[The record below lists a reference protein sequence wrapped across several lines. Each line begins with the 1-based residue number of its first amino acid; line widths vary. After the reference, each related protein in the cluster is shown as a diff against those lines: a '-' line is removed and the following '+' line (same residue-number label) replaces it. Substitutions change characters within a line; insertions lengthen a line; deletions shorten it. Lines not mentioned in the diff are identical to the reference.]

1 MWLSSLCCFFFFF
14 SLRKSCKNHSR
25 GGGKARHEEAGHKG
39 KIIPYPNRISRITFY
54 NRRRGPSQSKG
65 PLEINYFNYIGWMS
79 EWLSP
84 FSGHVEITGL
94 LSGSKSIDGPT
105 SHAVHWFWAAQFL
118 IGYDGGKGELVS
130 WTVTPLPI
138 VTQLSWHYLG
148 VPSFLGVPGRF
159 CQKWPGMVKASTFMD
174 IVLDGMAVNCLRSEL
189 YL

>member
-1 MWLSSLCCFFFFF
+1 MTNQWKHPWMEWVVSVWPTSEWEQTFLPFNLRSLIWATRLKRVSSGKKEEKAAKGKASRMERGGNYSGPKYCVGKGSVAVLALLFLFFF

-94 LSGSKSIDGPT
+94 LSGSKSIDGP
-105 SHAVHWFWAAQFL
+105 
-118 IGYDGGKGELVS
+118 
-130 WTVTPLPI
+130 
-138 VTQLSWHYLG
+138 
-148 VPSFLGVPGRF
+148 
-159 CQKWPGMVKASTFMD
+159 
-174 IVLDGMAVNCLRSEL
+174 
-189 YL
+189 